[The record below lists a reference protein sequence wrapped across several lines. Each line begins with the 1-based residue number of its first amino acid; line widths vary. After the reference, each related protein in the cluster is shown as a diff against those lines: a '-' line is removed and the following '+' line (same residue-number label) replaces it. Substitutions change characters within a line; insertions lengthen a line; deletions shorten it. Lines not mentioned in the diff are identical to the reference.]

1 MNEIRNSVNQKI
13 KGYGIAVLNV
23 PAHSVKIFVD
33 SDITPYGFKCF
44 FAEAM
49 SSNPKIRAQVRS
61 DGKWL
66 NAYLFNDSNESWSGT
81 VFIFGVK

>member
-1 MNEIRNSVNQKI
+1 MN
-13 KGYGIAVLNV
+13 
-23 PAHSVKIFVD
+23 
-33 SDITPYGFKCF
+33 SDISSYGFKGF
-44 FAEAM
+44 FSEAM

-66 NAYLFNDSNESWSGT
+66 NAYLFNDSNESWTGT